1 MRSPF
6 LKTWI
11 ALAVAVALGAWIW
24 FVERERDPDA
34 GEKLYPGL
42 EASDVKAVSLTGGDE
57 TIRLERDGESW
68 RLAEP
73 IQVVADAASAG
84 ELIAAVGRLEIDE
97 TLEGTGTR
105 AGDFGMDPPRRVV
118 LLLGEGDAELA
129 RFELGGEVAGGSL
142 VYARAPGRPD
152 VFTVSSGIASS
163 LEKSAFDFRDRDLL
177 HVERDAVAGLEV
189 SGPEGGY
196 ALQKTGD
203 EWHFTRPVA
212 TRAGR
217 WSVDGLVGLIAG
229 LRMEEI
235 AAEEADSLAD
245 YGLDPP
251 ARRVVVDAGEAGR
264 RILEIGSATEAG
276 RYYARDAAS
285 RLVAVIPPALVEDL
299 QKGMAE
305 LREKRLAD
313 VSTFDVQGVSA
324 VVGGQERV
332 WIRSTA
338 KGEDGF
344 DEHTWKRSVPD
355 EADLETSKLED
366 ALYDLAG
373 LEATAFVDAP
383 GALSE
388 YGLDEPL
395 AVVKVRRLDKP
406 ELSIEL
412 GRHEGRTFAR
422 RPGDTALLELDS
434 AAVDGVLEALQ
445 KL

>member
-11 ALAVAVALGAWIW
+11 ALAVAVALGSWIW

-34 GEKLYPGL
+34 GEKLYPTL
-42 EASDVKAVSLTGGDE
+42 QADSVKAVSLAGGDE
-57 TIRLERDGESW
+57 TIRLERDGEGW

-73 IQVVADAASAG
+73 IQVAADKGSVD
-84 ELIAAVGRLEIDE
+84 ELIGAVGRLDIDE
-97 TLEGTGTR
+97 TLEGTGAR
-105 AGDFGMDPPRRVV
+105 AADFGMEPPRRVV
-118 LLLGEGDAELA
+118 RLLGDGDAELA
-129 RFELGGEVAGGSL
+129 RFELGAEVAGGSL
-142 VYARAPGRPD
+142 VYARAPGHPD
-152 VFTVSSGIASS
+152 VFTVSSSIASS
-163 LEKSAFDFRDRDLL
+163 LEKKSFDFRDRDLL
-177 HVERDAVAGLEV
+177 HVARDAVSGLEV
-189 SGPEGGY
+189 SGPEGDY
-196 ALQKTGD
+196 TLEKSGD
-203 EWHFTRPVA
+203 GWRFTRPLE

-217 WSVDGLVGLIAG
+217 WSVDALVGLVSG
-229 LRMEEI
+229 LRMEGV
-235 AAEEADSLAD
+235 ASEEAESLAG

-251 ARRVVVDAGEAGR
+251 ARRVVVNAGDSGR
-264 RILEIGSATEAG
+264 RILEIGAATDAG

-313 VSTFDVQGVSA
+313 VSTFDVQGMSA

-332 WIRSTA
+332 WVRSTE

-344 DEHTWKRSVPD
+344 DQHTWKRSVPD
-355 EADLETSKLED
+355 EAAVETSKLED

-373 LEATAFVDAP
+373 LEAQSFVDTP
-383 GALSE
+383 GEASE
-388 YGLDEPL
+388 YGLAEPL

-406 ELSIEL
+406 ELQIEL

-422 RPGDTALLELDS
+422 RAGDTALLELDTS
-434 AAVDGVLEALQ
+434 AVDKILDTLQ